1 MQEALKN
8 VIYEKGTQIMSF
20 RMLMNVLDADHV
32 KEFNIENNSNQL
44 KYQQN
49 VKKEIL
55 APMI

>member
-8 VIYEKGTQIMSF
+8 VIYEKGTQIESF
-20 RMLMNVLDADHV
+20 RMLMNVLDADQV
-32 KEFNIENNSNQL
+32 KEFNIENTNQL